1 MKKNY
6 FLLFFLFGILLLK
19 AQIVNIPDANFKALL
34 LSANTY
40 ENVAQ
45 DLSGNWIRIDSNWD
59 GQIQVEEAQQV
70 GYINCSGKNIAT
82 VEGIN
87 SFSNLKSLDCYTN
100 QLTQLNLQLPN
111 LNDLNCSNNLL
122 AALNLNNVANLKIL
136 YCGNNS
142 LTNLNFNNV
151 PNLEK
156 LGFDSNQITAV
167 NLNNLSKLQSLSC
180 NNVPLVQ
187 LTLQGLISLKEISC
201 RETGLKALDF
211 GGLSLIE
218 NIDCGANSLLINL
231 NVQGLLNLKKL
242 VCQETKLTSL
252 NLNNLISLQS
262 VDCSNSNLSSLTL
275 ANSSNLQSVACSY
288 NNLTT
293 LNFQGLTKL
302 TGIICNYNQ
311 LTALNIEGLT
321 GLQSISCSNNQ
332 LTTLDLKANKQ
343 LTAIICSNNLLTSLD
358 LTGLTDL
365 SGILCSDN
373 KFTTL
378 DFRGLP
384 KLATIVM
391 RSNYY
396 LTSLYLK
403 NGYNNSN
410 HIDMINTN
418 ALRYICCDESEI
430 DYVKTFVNQTL
441 CSVNSYCSFTPGG
454 DYNTIEGFSRY
465 KPDNTDCTTNN
476 AGVFIRYN
484 INNGTENSLLF
495 GNYEGKYKTYTNT
508 GTYTLTPVFENPDY
522 FIASPP
528 SRQFVFSNSNSNTQN
543 QDFCISANG
552 TKNDLEVKIIPVN
565 TVRPG
570 FNTTFRLIYKN
581 KGNTVQNG
589 DVSFT
594 FDHLKSELV
603 SADISP
609 NSSTAGN
616 LSWTFNQLKPFE
628 SKTIIITLK
637 TFTPPTVNVSEKLT
651 YTAKLNPVSGDLTE
665 YDNSFS
671 LVQTVV
677 GSFDPNDK
685 VCLDGDV
692 ITPNL
697 IGKYVTY
704 KIRFENTGTANAEQV
719 VVKDMINTAMFD
731 VNSIIPIVASHSYK
745 TRITGNVVEFIFE
758 NIDLPFDDAN
768 NDGYIVFKIKT
779 LPNLIIGSQIKNKAE
794 IYFDYNLPITTNEFV
809 SSFQTLGTGDLELPK
824 EDLKIYPN
832 PVKDFI
838 NIESREKIVSIEIFD
853 LNGRIL
859 SKSSPTSNKVDVK
872 TLKSAIYIIKANTK
886 SGYYLRKIIKE

>member
-6 FLLFFLFGILLLK
+6 FLLFFLFGLLLLK
-19 AQIVNIPDANFKALL
+19 AQIVNIPDPVFKQYLTTYYDLNGDKEIQESEALKVTS
-34 LSANTY
+34 LSFP
-40 ENVAQ
+40 
-45 DLSGNWIRIDSNWD
+45 
-59 GQIQVEEAQQV
+59 
-70 GYINCSGKNIAT
+70 GKDISSI
-82 VEGIN
+82 EGIRFFRN
-87 SFSNLKSLDCYTN
+87 IQNLYCVNNKITSLDLQGLSNLTTLDCSSN
-100 QLTQLNLQLPN
+100 KLTF
-111 LNDLNCSNNLL
+111 
-122 AALNLNNVANLKIL
+122 LKL
-136 YCGNNS
+136 TGLSS
-142 LTNLNFNNV
+142 LTNLN
-151 PNLEK
+151 
-156 LGFDSNQITAV
+156 
-167 NLNNLSKLQSLSC
+167 C
-180 NNVPLVQ
+180 N
-187 LTLQGLISLKEISC
+187 
-201 RETGLKALDF
+201 
-211 GGLSLIE
+211 
-218 NIDCGANSLLINL
+218 
-231 NVQGLLNLKKL
+231 
-242 VCQETKLTSL
+242 
-252 NLNNLISLQS
+252 
-262 VDCSNSNLSSLTL
+262 
-275 ANSSNLQSVACSY
+275 Y
-288 NNLTT
+288 NNLTAIDFSGLNDLQFVECSQNQLT
-293 LNFQGLTKL
+293 YINLRGFTKLLRVEIGANPLSFLDLQNCTSLGYIGLFDTGLKELDLSNLVNLQQVSISGNPLTLLNFQGCTKL
-302 TGIICNYNQ
+302 QNIYLTGAN
-311 LTALNIEGLT
+311 LPSLNLQGLT
-321 GLQSISCSNNQ
+321 NLVGFSGHNNHLESLNLLGCSSLLSVSCGNNQ
-332 LTTLDLKANKQ
+332 
-343 LTAIICSNNLLTSLD
+343 LTSLD
-358 LTGLTDL
+358 LKDCINLQSLT
-365 SGILCSDN
+365 CSDN
-373 KFTTL
+373 NLSILSLKGLSKLSSFSCENNVLSTL
-378 DFRGLP
+378 NIEDCIELQDLSLANN
-384 KLATIVM
+384 KLQT
-391 RSNYY
+391 
-396 LTSLYLK
+396 LFLK
-403 NGYNNSN
+403 NGKKNNTYLGGN
-410 HIDMINTN
+410 PD
-418 ALRYICCDESEI
+418 LKFICCDQLEVADFQQEL
-430 DYVKTFVNQTL
+430 VVFNLQNQCL
-441 CSVNSYCSFTPGG
+441 VNSYCSFTPGG
-454 DYNTIEGFSRY
+454 NYNTIQGNVKLDQDSNGCDSSDFPFFPIKFLLTSNSSPEILIGNNDGSY
-465 KPDNTDCTTNN
+465 KYY
-476 AGVFIRYN
+476 V
-484 INNGTENSLLF
+484 
-495 GNYEGKYKTYTNT
+495 NT
-508 GTYTLTPVFENPDY
+508 GTYTLTPAFENPDY

-637 TFTPPTVNVSEKLT
+637 TFAPPTVNVSEKLT
-651 YTAKLNPVSGDLTE
+651 YTSKLNPVSGDLTE

-685 VCLDGDV
+685 VCLEGDV

-719 VVKDMINTAMFD
+719 VVKDIINTAMFD